1 VDGDDESYYRAVKT
15 CMLLSDWADEVP
27 DAMICERYGVGPGDI
42 YAMVESVNWL
52 LHAAE
57 RLARMFAPRFS
68 RPVQEYEICMRHGI
82 RRDLLPLIRLKN
94 IGRVRAR
101 RLFNNGI
108 TDPDLLRAAGSER
121 IAEILG
127 RGIAQQLFE
136 KQRDSDEQKKE
147 EGGPKVS
154 QPTLSDFGDRT

>member
-1 VDGDDESYYRAVKT
+1 
-15 CMLLSDWADEVP
+15 MLLSDWADEIP

-52 LHAAE
+52 LHASG
-57 RLARMFAPRFS
+57 RLAGMFAPRFS
-68 RPVQEYEICMRHGI
+68 RPVQEFEICMKHGV
-82 RRDLLPLIRLKN
+82 RRELLPLIRLKN

-108 TDPDLLRAAGSER
+108 TNPELLKAAGTER

-127 RGIAQQLFE
+127 RGLAQQLFE
-136 KQRDSDEQKKE
+136 KRKDSDERGE
-147 EGGPKVS
+147 YRGTPDPG
-154 QPTLSDFGDRT
+154 QPTLSDFGDRS